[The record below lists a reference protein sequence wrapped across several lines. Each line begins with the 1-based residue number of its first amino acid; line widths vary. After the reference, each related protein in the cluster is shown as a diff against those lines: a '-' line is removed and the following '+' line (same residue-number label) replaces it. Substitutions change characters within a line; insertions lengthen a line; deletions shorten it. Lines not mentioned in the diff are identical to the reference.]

1 MKIILRLGK
10 AVLLFSAIHFLFLY
24 ADSSIIFIF
33 SFFLRLRASH
43 SVTIKDVF
51 FFFFLGRI
59 LVFHNIIYLITVPHP
74 RRLYS
79 LIKREKKPSISK

>member
-51 FFFFLGRI
+51 FFFFSR
-59 LVFHNIIYLITVPHP
+59 
-74 RRLYS
+74 
-79 LIKREKKPSISK
+79 